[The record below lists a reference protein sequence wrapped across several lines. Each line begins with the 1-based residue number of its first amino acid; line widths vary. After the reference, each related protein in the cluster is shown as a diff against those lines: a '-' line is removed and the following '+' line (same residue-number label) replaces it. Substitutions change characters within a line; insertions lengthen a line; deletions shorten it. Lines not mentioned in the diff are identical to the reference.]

1 MTKES
6 ILARVGVDVASGD
19 LGKARDR
26 LHTLVFEH
34 PDDLLLRER
43 LAEVYDSLQQPAQ
56 AGRYWYLV
64 EPRDD
69 RMTNAR
75 AAYERLVGRDPLLLL
90 AGLKFRGDEDALAGF
105 ARQTVGALRDQ
116 VLAVYGEHPPRSV
129 QVRYWRNRQ
138 GAAQLHRRP
147 AWHRYLPGEF
157 HYAAGP
163 VAVRR
168 DVGKVLVLAALG
180 TLLFQLVKALRS
192 NPRA

>member
-56 AGRYWYLV
+56 AGRYWYLT

-69 RMTNAR
+69 
-75 AAYERLVGRDPLLLL
+75 
-90 AGLKFRGDEDALAGF
+90 
-105 ARQTVGALRDQ
+105 
-116 VLAVYGEHPPRSV
+116 
-129 QVRYWRNRQ
+129 
-138 GAAQLHRRP
+138 P
-147 AWHRYLPGEF
+147 ATSWE
-157 HYAAGP
+157 
-163 VAVRR
+163 
-168 DVGKVLVLAALG
+168 
-180 TLLFQLVKALRS
+180 
-192 NPRA
+192 

>member
-1 MTKES
+1 M
-6 ILARVGVDVASGD
+6 GVDVASRD

-75 AAYERLVGRDPLLLL
+75 AAYERLVGKDPLQLL
-90 AGLKFRGDEDALAGF
+90 AGLKFRGDEDALAEIVAKVIAENPAAVQDFKQGKKRAIGF
-105 ARQTVGALRDQ
+105 LVGQVMKATRGKANPGIVNQKLQEVLRQV
-116 VLAVYGEHPPRSV
+116 
-129 QVRYWRNRQ
+129 
-138 GAAQLHRRP
+138 
-147 AWHRYLPGEF
+147 
-157 HYAAGP
+157 
-163 VAVRR
+163 
-168 DVGKVLVLAALG
+168 
-180 TLLFQLVKALRS
+180 
-192 NPRA
+192 

>member
-75 AAYERLVGRDPLLLL
+75 AAYERLVGKDPLLLL

-105 ARQTVGALRDQ
+105 ARQTVGALRDR
-116 VLAVYGEHPPRSV
+116 LEAAYGERLPSSVRVRS
-129 QVRYWRNRQ
+129 RRNRQ
-138 GAAQLHRRP
+138 TTYLYRRQG
-147 AWHRYLPGEF
+147 WHRYLPGEF